1 MNGTVSISIS
11 DFKTLEAAKEELKE
25 LLPRLEEVRSDIDV
39 LLSEAHVY
47 GDMDKISE
55 SYNAKKRKTMI
66 TFKSEG
72 WRLVKRQ
79 Y

>member
-1 MNGTVSISIS
+1 MNGTVKISIA
-11 DFKTLEAAKEELKE
+11 DFKTLEQSKEELKE
-25 LLPRLEEVRSDIDV
+25 LLPRLEAVRSDIDII
-39 LLSEAHVY
+39 LSEAHIY

-72 WRLVKRQ
+72 WRLIKRQ